1 MAGNCDICGEKLGFR
16 KFHCQDGVVCKK
28 CYAVVSNGFTETITK
43 KTLAE
48 LKKTYEANAV
58 PLDLGEDGFVVTRKI
73 QSLLLIDEQ
82 NKKFCISGNP
92 TVSKEYSRPEIYHY
106 EDLMGYMLMCEP
118 ELTPE
123 ELVHLKEDK
132 KTVNRAR
139 KVQRYLSQSFSVA
152 EQFTGM
158 AGTYVPLKET
168 LRGFRM
174 ILDGACDE
182 IPESCFLFAGNID
195 EVFEKAKVQNQ

>member
-16 KFHCQDGVVCKK
+16 KFRCQDGVVCKK

-58 PLDLGEDGFVVTRKI
+58 PIDLGEDGFVVTRKI

-106 EDLMGYMLMCEP
+106 EDLMGYMLICEP

-132 KTVNRAR
+132 KTVKVIKKLKVRMKIKGVGIKDLVVLASPVRSSTYAFR
-139 KVQRYLSQSFSVA
+139 KSYQVA
-152 EQFTGM
+152 M
-158 AGTYVPLKET
+158 DILKE
-168 LRGFRM
+168 LNA
-174 ILDGACDE
+174 IKEA
-182 IPESCFLFAGNID
+182 
-195 EVFEKAKVQNQ
+195 

>member
-1 MAGNCDICGEKLGFR
+1 MAGNCDICGEKFGFR

-58 PLDLGEDGFVVTRKI
+58 PIDLGEDGFVVTRKI

-132 KTVNRAR
+132 KTVKVIKKLKVRMKIKGVGIKDLVVLASPVRSSTYAFR
-139 KVQRYLSQSFSVA
+139 KSYQVA
-152 EQFTGM
+152 M
-158 AGTYVPLKET
+158 DIMKE
-168 LRGFRM
+168 LNA
-174 ILDGACDE
+174 IKEA
-182 IPESCFLFAGNID
+182 
-195 EVFEKAKVQNQ
+195 

>member
-16 KFHCQDGVVCKK
+16 KFRCQDGVVCKK

-58 PLDLGEDGFVVTRKI
+58 PIDLGEDGFVVTRKI

-106 EDLMGYMLMCEP
+106 EDLMGYMLICEP

-132 KTVNRAR
+132 KTVKVIKKLKVRMKIKGVGIKDLVVLASPVRSSTYAFR
-139 KVQRYLSQSFSVA
+139 KSYQVS
-152 EQFTGM
+152 M
-158 AGTYVPLKET
+158 DILKE
-168 LRGFRM
+168 LNA
-174 ILDGACDE
+174 IKEA
-182 IPESCFLFAGNID
+182 
-195 EVFEKAKVQNQ
+195 

>member
-16 KFHCQDGVVCKK
+16 KFHCKDGVVCKK

-58 PLDLGEDGFVVTRKI
+58 PIDLGEDGFVVTRKI

-106 EDLMGYMLMCEP
+106 EDLMGYMLICEP

-132 KTVNRAR
+132 KTVKVIKKLKVRMKIKGVGIKDLVVLASPVRSSTYAFR
-139 KVQRYLSQSFSVA
+139 KSYQVA
-152 EQFTGM
+152 M
-158 AGTYVPLKET
+158 DILKE
-168 LRGFRM
+168 LNA
-174 ILDGACDE
+174 IKEA
-182 IPESCFLFAGNID
+182 
-195 EVFEKAKVQNQ
+195 

>member
-1 MAGNCDICGEKLGFR
+1 MAGNCDICGEKLEFR

-58 PLDLGEDGFVVTRKI
+58 PIDLGEDGFVVTRKI

-132 KTVNRAR
+132 KTVKVIKKLKVRMKIKGVGIKDLVVLASPVRSSTYAFR
-139 KVQRYLSQSFSVA
+139 KSYQVA
-152 EQFTGM
+152 M
-158 AGTYVPLKET
+158 DILKE
-168 LRGFRM
+168 LNA
-174 ILDGACDE
+174 IKEA
-182 IPESCFLFAGNID
+182 
-195 EVFEKAKVQNQ
+195 

>member
-48 LKKTYEANAV
+48 LKKTYEAKAV
-58 PLDLGEDGFVVTRKI
+58 PIDLGEDGFVVTRKI

-82 NKKFCISGNP
+82 KFCISGNP

-132 KTVNRAR
+132 KTVKVIKKLKVRMKIKGVGIKDLVVLASPVRSSTYAFR
-139 KVQRYLSQSFSVA
+139 KSYQVA
-152 EQFTGM
+152 M
-158 AGTYVPLKET
+158 DILKE
-168 LRGFRM
+168 LNA
-174 ILDGACDE
+174 IKEA
-182 IPESCFLFAGNID
+182 
-195 EVFEKAKVQNQ
+195 

>member
-58 PLDLGEDGFVVTRKI
+58 PIDLGEDGFVVTRKI

-132 KTVNRAR
+132 KTVKVIKKLKVRMKIKGAGIKDLVVLASPVRSSTYAFR
-139 KVQRYLSQSFSVA
+139 KSYQVA
-152 EQFTGM
+152 M
-158 AGTYVPLKET
+158 DILKE
-168 LRGFRM
+168 LNA
-174 ILDGACDE
+174 IHEA
-182 IPESCFLFAGNID
+182 
-195 EVFEKAKVQNQ
+195 

>member
-58 PLDLGEDGFVVTRKI
+58 PIDLGEDGFVVTRKI

-82 NKKFCISGNP
+82 NKNF
-92 TVSKEYSRPEIYHY
+92 VFLEI
-106 EDLMGYMLMCEP
+106 
-118 ELTPE
+118 
-123 ELVHLKEDK
+123 
-132 KTVNRAR
+132 R
-139 KVQRYLSQSFSVA
+139 
-152 EQFTGM
+152 QFQKNTADRRSIIM
-158 AGTYVPLKET
+158 K
-168 LRGFRM
+168 
-174 ILDGACDE
+174 I
-182 IPESCFLFAGNID
+182 
-195 EVFEKAKVQNQ
+195 

>member
-1 MAGNCDICGEKLGFR
+1 MAGNCDLCGEKLGFR

-28 CYAVVSNGFTETITK
+28 CYAIVSNGFSETIAK

-58 PLDLGEDGFVVTRKI
+58 PINLGEDGFVVTRKI
-73 QSLLLIDEQ
+73 KPFLLIDEQ

-106 EDLMGYMLMCEP
+106 DDLMAYMLVCDP

-123 ELVHLKEDK
+123 ELVHLI
-132 KTVNRAR
+132 
-139 KVQRYLSQSFSVA
+139 LSILVYTLFS
-152 EQFTGM
+152 
-158 AGTYVPLKET
+158 
-168 LRGFRM
+168 RM
-174 ILDGACDE
+174 FDLMQPPAVKHSIA
-182 IPESCFLFAGNID
+182 
-195 EVFEKAKVQNQ
+195 VV

>member
-58 PLDLGEDGFVVTRKI
+58 PIDLGEDGFVVTRKI

-92 TVSKEYSRPEIYHY
+92 TVSKEYSRPEIYRY
-106 EDLMGYMLMCEP
+106 EDLMGYMLICEP

-132 KTVNRAR
+132 KTVKVIKKLKVRMKIKGVGIKDLVVLASPVRSSTYAFR
-139 KVQRYLSQSFSVA
+139 KSYQVA
-152 EQFTGM
+152 M
-158 AGTYVPLKET
+158 DILKE
-168 LRGFRM
+168 LNA
-174 ILDGACDE
+174 IKEA
-182 IPESCFLFAGNID
+182 
-195 EVFEKAKVQNQ
+195 

>member
-58 PLDLGEDGFVVTRKI
+58 PIDLGEDGFVVTRKI

-106 EDLMGYMLMCEP
+106 DDLMGYMLICEP

-123 ELVHLKEDK
+123 ELVHLNEDK
-132 KTVNRAR
+132 KTVKVIKKLKVRMKIKGVGIKDLVVLASPVRSSTYAFR
-139 KVQRYLSQSFSVA
+139 KSYQVA
-152 EQFTGM
+152 M
-158 AGTYVPLKET
+158 DILKE
-168 LRGFRM
+168 LNA
-174 ILDGACDE
+174 IKEA
-182 IPESCFLFAGNID
+182 
-195 EVFEKAKVQNQ
+195 

>member
-1 MAGNCDICGEKLGFR
+1 MDGNCDICGEKLGFR

-58 PLDLGEDGFVVTRKI
+58 PIDLGEDGFVVTRKI

-132 KTVNRAR
+132 KTVKVIKKLKVRMKIKGVGIKDLVVLASPVRSSTYAFR
-139 KVQRYLSQSFSVA
+139 KSYQVA
-152 EQFTGM
+152 M
-158 AGTYVPLKET
+158 DILKE
-168 LRGFRM
+168 LNA
-174 ILDGACDE
+174 IKEA
-182 IPESCFLFAGNID
+182 
-195 EVFEKAKVQNQ
+195 

>member
-1 MAGNCDICGEKLGFR
+1 MAGYCDICGEKLGFR

-48 LKKTYEANAV
+48 LKKTYKANAV
-58 PLDLGEDGFVVTRKI
+58 PIDLGEDGFVVTRKI

-106 EDLMGYMLMCEP
+106 EDLMGYMLICEP

-132 KTVNRAR
+132 KTVKVIKKLKVRMKIKGVGIKDLVVLASPVRSSTYAFR
-139 KVQRYLSQSFSVA
+139 KSYQVA
-152 EQFTGM
+152 M
-158 AGTYVPLKET
+158 DILKE
-168 LRGFRM
+168 LNA
-174 ILDGACDE
+174 IKEA
-182 IPESCFLFAGNID
+182 
-195 EVFEKAKVQNQ
+195 

>member
-43 KTLAE
+43 KTLVE

-58 PLDLGEDGFVVTRKI
+58 PIDLGEDGFVVTRKI

-106 EDLMGYMLMCEP
+106 EDLMGYMLICEP

-132 KTVNRAR
+132 KTVKVIKKLKVRMKIKGVGIKDLVVLASPVRSSTYAFR
-139 KVQRYLSQSFSVA
+139 KSYQVA
-152 EQFTGM
+152 M
-158 AGTYVPLKET
+158 DILKE
-168 LRGFRM
+168 LNA
-174 ILDGACDE
+174 IKEA
-182 IPESCFLFAGNID
+182 
-195 EVFEKAKVQNQ
+195 

>member
-58 PLDLGEDGFVVTRKI
+58 PIDLGEDGFVVTRKI
-73 QSLLLIDEQ
+73 QSMLLIDEQ

-132 KTVNRAR
+132 KTVKVIKKLKVRMKIKGVGIKDLVVLASPVRSSTYAFR
-139 KVQRYLSQSFSVA
+139 KSYQVA
-152 EQFTGM
+152 M
-158 AGTYVPLKET
+158 DILKE
-168 LRGFRM
+168 LNA
-174 ILDGACDE
+174 IKEA
-182 IPESCFLFAGNID
+182 
-195 EVFEKAKVQNQ
+195 

>member
-1 MAGNCDICGEKLGFR
+1 MAGNCDFCGEKLGFR
-16 KFHCQDGVVCKK
+16 KFLRQDGVVCKK

-132 KTVNRAR
+132 KTVKVIKKLKVRMKIKGVGIKDLVVLASPVRSSTYAFR
-139 KVQRYLSQSFSVA
+139 KSYQVA
-152 EQFTGM
+152 M
-158 AGTYVPLKET
+158 DILKE
-168 LRGFRM
+168 LNA
-174 ILDGACDE
+174 IKEA
-182 IPESCFLFAGNID
+182 
-195 EVFEKAKVQNQ
+195 

>member
-58 PLDLGEDGFVVTRKI
+58 PIDLGEDGFVVTRKI

-92 TVSKEYSRPEIYHY
+92 
-106 EDLMGYMLMCEP
+106 MGYMLICEP

-132 KTVNRAR
+132 KTVKVIKKLKVRMKIKGVGIKDLVVLASPVRSSTYAFR
-139 KVQRYLSQSFSVA
+139 KSYQVA
-152 EQFTGM
+152 M
-158 AGTYVPLKET
+158 DILKE
-168 LRGFRM
+168 LNA
-174 ILDGACDE
+174 IKEA
-182 IPESCFLFAGNID
+182 
-195 EVFEKAKVQNQ
+195 

>member
-58 PLDLGEDGFVVTRKI
+58 PIDLGEDGFVVTRKI

-132 KTVNRAR
+132 KTVKVIKKLKVRMKIKGVGIKDLVVLASPVRSSTYAVR
-139 KVQRYLSQSFSVA
+139 KSYQVA
-152 EQFTGM
+152 M
-158 AGTYVPLKET
+158 DILKE
-168 LRGFRM
+168 LNA
-174 ILDGACDE
+174 IKEA
-182 IPESCFLFAGNID
+182 
-195 EVFEKAKVQNQ
+195 

>member
-92 TVSKEYSRPEIYHY
+92 TVSKEYSRPEICHY

-132 KTVNRAR
+132 KTVKVIKKLKVRMKIKGVGIKDLVVLASPVRSSTYAFR
-139 KVQRYLSQSFSVA
+139 KSYQVA
-152 EQFTGM
+152 M
-158 AGTYVPLKET
+158 DILKE
-168 LRGFRM
+168 LNA
-174 ILDGACDE
+174 IKEA
-182 IPESCFLFAGNID
+182 
-195 EVFEKAKVQNQ
+195 

>member
-58 PLDLGEDGFVVTRKI
+58 PIDLGEDGFVVTRKI
-73 QSLLLIDEQ
+73 QSLLLNDEQ

-132 KTVNRAR
+132 KTVKVIKKLKVRMKIKGVGIKDLVVLASPVRSSTYAFR
-139 KVQRYLSQSFSVA
+139 KSYQVA
-152 EQFTGM
+152 M
-158 AGTYVPLKET
+158 DILKE
-168 LRGFRM
+168 LNA
-174 ILDGACDE
+174 IKEA
-182 IPESCFLFAGNID
+182 
-195 EVFEKAKVQNQ
+195 

>member
-1 MAGNCDICGEKLGFR
+1 MAGSCDICGEKLGFR
-16 KFHCQDGVVCKK
+16 KFHCQDVVVCKK

-58 PLDLGEDGFVVTRKI
+58 PIDLGEDGFVVTRKI

-132 KTVNRAR
+132 KTVKVIKKLKVRMKIKGVGIKDLVVLASPVRSSTYAFR
-139 KVQRYLSQSFSVA
+139 KSYQVA
-152 EQFTGM
+152 M
-158 AGTYVPLKET
+158 DILKE
-168 LRGFRM
+168 LNA
-174 ILDGACDE
+174 IKEA
-182 IPESCFLFAGNID
+182 
-195 EVFEKAKVQNQ
+195 

>member
-1 MAGNCDICGEKLGFR
+1 MAGNCDICGGKLGFR
-16 KFHCQDGVVCKK
+16 KFHCHDGVVCKK

-58 PLDLGEDGFVVTRKI
+58 PIDLGEDGFVVTRKI

-106 EDLMGYMLMCEP
+106 EDLMGYMLICEP

-132 KTVNRAR
+132 KTVKVIKKLKVRMKIKGVGIKDLVVLASPVRSSTYAFR
-139 KVQRYLSQSFSVA
+139 KSYQVA
-152 EQFTGM
+152 M
-158 AGTYVPLKET
+158 DILKE
-168 LRGFRM
+168 LNA
-174 ILDGACDE
+174 IKEA
-182 IPESCFLFAGNID
+182 
-195 EVFEKAKVQNQ
+195 

>member
-48 LKKTYEANAV
+48 LKKTYKANAV
-58 PLDLGEDGFVVTRKI
+58 PIDLGEDGFVVTRKI

-106 EDLMGYMLMCEP
+106 EDLMGYMLICEP

-132 KTVNRAR
+132 KTV
-139 KVQRYLSQSFSVA
+139 KVIKKLKVRMKIKGVGIKDLVVLASPVRSSTYAFGKSYQVA
-152 EQFTGM
+152 M
-158 AGTYVPLKET
+158 DILKELNAIKEAYRIKMCCYT
-168 LRGFRM
+168 
-174 ILDGACDE
+174 CD
-182 IPESCFLFAGNID
+182 CL
-195 EVFEKAKVQNQ
+195 KL

>member
-1 MAGNCDICGEKLGFR
+1 MKYQLEFR

-58 PLDLGEDGFVVTRKI
+58 PIDLGEDGFVVTRKI

-92 TVSKEYSRPEIYHY
+92 TVSKEYRRPEIYHY
-106 EDLMGYMLMCEP
+106 EDLMGYMLICEP

-132 KTVNRAR
+132 KTVKVIKKLKVRMKIKGVGIKDLVVLASPVRSSTYAFR
-139 KVQRYLSQSFSVA
+139 KSYQVA
-152 EQFTGM
+152 M
-158 AGTYVPLKET
+158 DILKE
-168 LRGFRM
+168 LNA
-174 ILDGACDE
+174 IKEA
-182 IPESCFLFAGNID
+182 
-195 EVFEKAKVQNQ
+195 

>member
-58 PLDLGEDGFVVTRKI
+58 PIDLGEDGFVVTRKI

-123 ELVHLKEDK
+123 EDK
-132 KTVNRAR
+132 KTVKVIKKLKVRMKIKGVGIKDLVVLASPVRSSTYAFR
-139 KVQRYLSQSFSVA
+139 KSYQVA
-152 EQFTGM
+152 M
-158 AGTYVPLKET
+158 DILKE
-168 LRGFRM
+168 LNA
-174 ILDGACDE
+174 IKEA
-182 IPESCFLFAGNID
+182 
-195 EVFEKAKVQNQ
+195 